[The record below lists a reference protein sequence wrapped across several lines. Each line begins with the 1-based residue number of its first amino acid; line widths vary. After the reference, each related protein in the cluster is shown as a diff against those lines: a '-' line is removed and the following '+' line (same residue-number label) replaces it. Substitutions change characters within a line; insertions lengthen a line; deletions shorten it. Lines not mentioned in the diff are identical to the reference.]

1 VKGLVFPAIQAEEGN
16 VVNQDIDSALEGWDY
31 KPANVQ
37 ARLVQARD
45 GRQIIQMRV
54 DLGIL
59 QMETGT
65 RPDGQKPHG
74 QPTYLAYLKEQA
86 RVAHKSGHVFVMT
99 EEQCQEADREFL
111 QFYHRRICWLALRNY
126 ERAVTDADHSLAF
139 MDFVKKHA
147 PNEEYTLS
155 HEQYRG
161 FVVFHRTQ
169 AAAALAIEKNNPES
183 AIDAIHHGLA
193 RIRSFYDEHE
203 IEERFDDDVM
213 VQQLRRI
220 QDQIRELH
228 KIETTLQEQL
238 DQAVAK
244 EDYEVAAKI
253 RDAIKKR
260 GR

>member
-1 VKGLVFPAIQAEEGN
+1 MG
-16 VVNQDIDSALEGWDY
+16 QDIDRPLRGWDF
-31 KPANVQ
+31 KPQVVQ
-37 ARLVQARD
+37 ARLVDASD
-45 GRQIIQMRV
+45 GRQVVQMRV
-54 DLGIL
+54 DLGVL
-59 QMETGT
+59 QMELSG
-65 RPDGQKPHG
+65 RPDGVRPHNL
-74 QPTYLAYLKEQA
+74 PTYLDYLRQQA
-86 RVAHKSGHVFVMT
+86 GHARRSDQVFKMND
-99 EEQCQEADREFL
+99 EQCVEADREFV